1 MIDKDKEEIKK
12 KRDFLGDKNQSNDY
26 QLVIYRLYY
35 INISFAQIYS
45 STQPV
50 IHDVRDVKNAV
61 SFSGKNSRA
70 NYRLLCL
77 ELKVTSN
84 FVLV

>member
-12 KRDFLGDKNQSNDY
+12 KDFLGDKNQSNDY

-61 SFSGKNSRA
+61 SFWGKKSRA

>member
-12 KRDFLGDKNQSNDY
+12 KKDFLGDKNQSNDY
-26 QLVIYRLYY
+26 QLLIYRLYY

-61 SFSGKNSRA
+61 SFWN
-70 NYRLLCL
+70 
-77 ELKVTSN
+77 
-84 FVLV
+84 